1 MKVLKQIA
9 FPLLLVAA
17 SCDVAGAQS
26 LKYPPSS
33 HDPGCGGIFC
43 NPIDPQV
50 PQAPAPACQGLLC
63 ALNPSAFQPPLTA
76 AQAQEAQR
84 AQAEAA
90 VPGPAGKSAEQEGSQ
105 NGRAQEDTGREGRAA
120 DARPGRGLAVTGA
133 VLAGIEV
140 VRSHAAGYKA
150 ALGCIASVDQSEC
163 SAVW

>member
-50 PQAPAPACQGLLC
+50 PQAPAPSCQGLLC

-90 VPGPAGKSAEQEGSQ
+90 VPAPPASPPSKKV
-105 NGRAQEDTGREGRAA
+105 RKVAA
-120 DARPGRGLAVTGA
+120 RKK
-133 VLAGIEV
+133 IQ
-140 VRSHAAGYKA
+140 AAKA
-150 ALGCIASVDQSEC
+150 APRTPDPAAISQ
-163 SAVW
+163 

>member
-90 VPGPAGKSAEQEGSQ
+90 VPAPPASPPSKKVRKMAARKKIQSA
-105 NGRAQEDTGREGRAA
+105 
-120 DARPGRGLAVTGA
+120 
-133 VLAGIEV
+133 
-140 VRSHAAGYKA
+140 KA
-150 ALGCIASVDQSEC
+150 APRTPDPAAISQ
-163 SAVW
+163 

>member
-9 FPLLLVAA
+9 LALLLVPA
-17 SCDVAGAQS
+17 SCNVAGAQS

-50 PQAPAPACQGLLC
+50 PQAPAPPCQGLLC
-63 ALNPSAFQPPLTA
+63 SLNPNAFQPPLTA

-90 VPGPAGKSAEQEGSQ
+90 AAAPSATPPIKKV
-105 NGRAQEDTGREGRAA
+105 RKVAA
-120 DARPGRGLAVTGA
+120 RKK
-133 VLAGIEV
+133 IQ
-140 VRSHAAGYKA
+140 AAKA
-150 ALGCIASVDQSEC
+150 ASRTPDP
-163 SAVW
+163 AVVSQ